1 MCLRYMYLV
10 LSRYHLPNGAHL
22 RQSQEFVR
30 SSLKWERVGSE
41 QHRSF
46 LGKVDEPSTYTST
59 TLCIYLYANEKR
71 ATPFSAPELLPKA
84 IQEHLLYYSITRAE
98 LVLFQFTSS
107 TWDLAAEVD
116 VMWILRG
123 LVMSG
128 GCGEGFSYGLV
139 EYIVMGSMKS

>member
-10 LSRYHLPNGAHL
+10 PSPYHLPNGAHL

-41 QHRSF
+41 QHRWF

-84 IQEHLLYYSITRAE
+84 IQEHLLCYSITRAE
-98 LVLFQFTSS
+98 LVLFHFTSS
-107 TWDLAAEVD
+107 
-116 VMWILRG
+116 MG
-123 LVMSG
+123 LGSG
-128 GCGEGFSYGLV
+128 GGCDVDPAWIGYERWLWGRDGFLLASV
-139 EYIVMGSMKS
+139 